1 MITTNSKISLFDGKI
16 NCDIQQ
22 NVAVTIYPEDTLTPP
37 STLDE
42 DGNEV
47 TFIVNDVYDFFN
59 QQRIEQLGADGIR
72 DFLSRHYPSS
82 SAISDYVSKLSDD
95 ELLESVKP
103 RNVQSPSELMSWS
116 RWLNSQIDSRI
127 TESNHNDTVLEDNN
141 TDSSESSESS
151 VSE

>member
-1 MITTNSKISLFDGKI
+1 MITTNSKIPLFDGKI
-16 NCDIQQ
+16 NSDIQQ

-42 DGNEV
+42 DGNQV

-82 SAISDYVSKLSDD
+82 SAISDYVSRLSDE

-103 RNVQSPSELMSWS
+103 RNIQSPSELMSWS

-127 TESNHNDTVLEDNN
+127 TDFNEQNTESDDNN
-141 TDSSESSESS
+141 TDSSDTS
-151 VSE
+151 VTE

>member
-1 MITTNSKISLFDGKI
+1 MLTTNSNIPLYNGSI
-16 NCDIQQ
+16 NNDILQ
-22 NVAVTIYPEDTLTPP
+22 NVVVSIYPEDILTPP

-103 RNVQSPSELMSWS
+103 RNIQSPSELMSWS
-116 RWLNSQIDSRI
+116 RWLNAQIDSRI
-127 TESNHNDTVLEDNN
+127 TDTNEQDSRPEDNN
-141 TDSSESSESS
+141 SDSSDTSAT
-151 VSE
+151 

>member
-1 MITTNSKISLFDGKI
+1 MLTTNSKIPLFDGKI
-16 NCDIQQ
+16 NSDIQQ

-42 DGNEV
+42 DGNQV

-82 SAISDYVSKLSDD
+82 SAISDYVSRLSDE

-103 RNVQSPSELMSWS
+103 RNIQSPSELMSWS

-127 TESNHNDTVLEDNN
+127 TDFNEQNTESDDNN
-141 TDSSESSESS
+141 TDSSDTS
-151 VSE
+151 VTE

>member
-1 MITTNSKISLFDGKI
+1 MLTTNSNLPLYDGTI
-16 NCDIQQ
+16 NNDILQ
-22 NVAVTIYPEDTLTPP
+22 NVAVTTYPEDTLTPP

-42 DGNEV
+42 DGTEV

-95 ELLESVKP
+95 ELMDSVKP
-103 RNVQSPSELMSWS
+103 RNIQSPSELMSWS
-116 RWLNSQIDSRI
+116 RWLNSQIETKISDFNEQNSSSAE
-127 TESNHNDTVLEDNN
+127 T
-141 TDSSESSESS
+141 SSESSSDGE
-151 VSE
+151 